1 MMAFLDCF
9 AGISGDMTLG
19 ALFALGASPK
29 RLAETLKTH
38 LFIDFELVVSPV
50 MRSGISANR
59 VEVVVRDHEQRDYAK
74 IQGLIQQSRLP
85 ERVKALSLNMFEK
98 LAEAESAVHGCPKE
112 KVHFH
117 ELGGVD
123 ALVDIV
129 GTALCVEELNLENI
143 TASKVP
149 LGRGFVDCAHG
160 RLPVP
165 APATLAVLK
174 GVPVYGSDIPFE
186 TVTPTGAAI
195 LTTLAASFGKM
206 PGMRVLKTGYGA
218 GRRENGPVPNLLRI
232 VTGEPVEAGD
242 RAVVV
247 ETSIDDMNPEFFGFL
262 MERLFEGGA
271 LDVYL
276 IPIYMKKNRPGTL
289 LQVLCRPADRPSLS
303 RLILSETTTLGVRYY
318 AVERDILEREAVTLD
333 TVYGPVSAK
342 KVRIPF
348 GGFRIVPE
356 YEACREIAR
365 RENIPIRVVY
375 DRIVQNPS
383 A

>member
-1 MMAFLDCF
+1 
-9 AGISGDMTLG
+9 
-19 ALFALGASPK
+19 
-29 RLAETLKTH
+29 
-38 LFIDFELVVSPV
+38 
-50 MRSGISANR
+50 
-59 VEVVVRDHEQRDYAK
+59 
-74 IQGLIQQSRLP
+74 
-85 ERVKALSLNMFEK
+85 
-98 LAEAESAVHGCPKE
+98 
-112 KVHFH
+112 
-117 ELGGVD
+117 
-123 ALVDIV
+123 
-129 GTALCVEELNLENI
+129 
-143 TASKVP
+143 
-149 LGRGFVDCAHG
+149 
-160 RLPVP
+160 
-165 APATLAVLK
+165 
-174 GVPVYGSDIPFE
+174 
-186 TVTPTGAAI
+186 
-195 LTTLAASFGKM
+195 
-206 PGMRVLKTGYGA
+206 
-218 GRRENGPVPNLLRI
+218 